1 MAKYRDIIQ
10 NHSAYT
16 WWDARSD
23 ILSSGPYLFLVVN
36 KLRGVVVYGKLTTG
50 RCVLNSCKC
59 IKINGQKF
67 AR

>member
-23 ILSSGPYLFLVVN
+23 ISSSGPYLFLVVN

-50 RCVLNSCKC
+50 RCVK
-59 IKINGQKF
+59 
-67 AR
+67 